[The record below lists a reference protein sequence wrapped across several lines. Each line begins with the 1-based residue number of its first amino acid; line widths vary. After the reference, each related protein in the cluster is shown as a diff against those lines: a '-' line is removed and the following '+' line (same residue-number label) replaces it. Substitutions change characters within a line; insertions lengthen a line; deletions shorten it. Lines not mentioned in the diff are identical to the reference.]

1 MNGAREGTRQD
12 AAARVLEQKRPA
24 WRNQKHPKDW
34 LTSLERYVFPR
45 IGGRPVGEVTSA
57 VACYFSIVRY
67 ENGALVRLTNHITPA
82 AIGRASAH

>member
-45 IGGRPVGEVTSA
+45 IGGGARSA
-57 VACYFSIVRY
+57 R
-67 ENGALVRLTNHITPA
+67 
-82 AIGRASAH
+82 

>member
-1 MNGAREGTRQD
+1 MNGAREGIRQD

-67 ENGALVRLTNHITPA
+67 EIVRLTNHITPA